1 MSPPSAVAPVRLHAD
16 PSDAALDKVVSG
28 HYLGGMTARAE
39 GGGRMS
45 AEQRRASVL
54 AAAVVEFAH
63 GGLTGT
69 STESIAERAGISQPY
84 LFRLYPTKK
93 ELFLA
98 VIADV
103 FHRTAAHFERA
114 AGELTG
120 EAALDAMKASY
131 QELLADPTY
140 LLNQLQAYSGCYD
153 PDVQVAT
160 RNGFH
165 RLWDT
170 VNRITGLPT
179 NEIKL
184 FFAHGMLFNII
195 AAMDLA
201 VLDEQWAQMICMPAP
216 PSSAAG
222 SPRPD
227 GPGPDAPSPGL
238 PGPGAL
244 APHTT

>member
-1 MSPPSAVAPVRLHAD
+1 MSD
-16 PSDAALDKVVSG
+16 
-28 HYLGGMTARAE
+28 HYLLVVATRTDG

-54 AAAVVEFAH
+54 AAAVEEFAH

-93 ELFLA
+93 ALFLA
-98 VIADV
+98 VIDDV
-103 FHRTAAHFERA
+103 FRRTATHFERA

-120 EAALDAMKASY
+120 EAALEAMKESY

-153 PDVQVAT
+153 PEIQVAA

-170 VNRITGLPT
+170 VIRITGLPT
-179 NEIKL
+179 DEIRL
-184 FFAHGMLFNII
+184 FFAYGMLFNII
-195 AAMDLA
+195 AAMDLS
-201 VLDEQWAQMICMPAP
+201 VIDEQWAQMVCTAAP
-216 PSSAAG
+216 PGSTAGALKPTTLKPAMLKPATLKPAA
-222 SPRPD
+222 PRPE
-227 GPGPDAPSPGL
+227 APEPE
-238 PGPGAL
+238 
-244 APHTT
+244 APEPPTP

>member
-1 MSPPSAVAPVRLHAD
+1 M
-16 PSDAALDKVVSG
+16 LDKVVSG
-28 HYLGGMTARAE
+28 HYLRGMATRAE

-69 STESIAERAGISQPY
+69 STESIALRAGISQPY

-93 ELFLA
+93 ALFLA
-98 VIADV
+98 VIADT
-103 FHRTAAHFERA
+103 FHRTATHFEQA

-120 EAALDAMKASY
+120 EAALDAMKESY
-131 QELLADPTY
+131 QELLADPAY

-153 PDVQVAT
+153 AEVQAAT
-160 RNGFH
+160 RTGFH

-170 VNRITGLPT
+170 VLRITGLPVDDVRQ
-179 NEIKL
+179 
-184 FFAHGMLFNII
+184 FFAYGMLFNII

-201 VLDEQWAQMICMPAP
+201 VLDEQWAQMICLAAP
-216 PSSAAG
+216 PGSAA
-222 SPRPD
+222 SVLR
-227 GPGPDAPSPGL
+227 PDAPSLDRPA
-238 PGPGAL
+238 PGAL
-244 APHTT
+244 GPHTT